1 MKILH
6 TSDWHIGST
15 FYGKKRYQEYKSFF
29 AWLHNFIQENQIDIL
44 LISGDIFDT
53 ALPGNT
59 AQEQYYSFLIGL
71 QKTSCKHVIITA
83 GNHDSPSFL
92 TAPKNLLKSL
102 NIHVIGT
109 ISQPADEHSYDE
121 IITIKENNEEI
132 IILAVPFLRERDLQ
146 TISITDDYDTRA
158 EKIVQAIKNYYA
170 KLTQTALAM
179 KKEKSLLLAMGHL
192 AIAGSA
198 LEEEGER
205 ELYIGSLAQISAAV
219 FPKEIEYVALGHI
232 HSAQKIANCE
242 HIRYA
247 GSPLAMSFSEKSSAK
262 KMILLETENNNLKIQ
277 EISIPEFQNTQ
288 KISGDLAVIRK
299 KIEELKA
306 LDTSVWLEI
315 EYRGEEEFNLK
326 DILYESIRGSKIEIL
341 KFKNQNLL
349 NKYAYQES
357 TEKNL
362 EDLTPDTIF
371 ENILASAPYAEKNKQ
386 ALLACY
392 HEILSQLQEQDSNE

>member
-15 FYGKKRYQEYKSFF
+15 FYGKKRYQEYTNFF

-44 LISGDIFDT
+44 LVSGDIFDT
-53 ALPGNT
+53 ALPSNT

-109 ISQPADEHSYDE
+109 ISHAADENTHEE
-121 IITIKENNEEI
+121 IISIKEKNEEI

-158 EKIVQAIKNYYA
+158 EKIVRAIKNYYA
-170 KLTQTALAM
+170 KLTQIALGM
-179 KKEKSLLLAMGHL
+179 KSPNSLLLAMGHL

-205 ELYIGSLAQISAAV
+205 ELYIGSLAQISASI
-219 FPKEIEYVALGHI
+219 FPKEIDYVALGHI
-232 HSAQKIANCE
+232 HSAQKIAHSE

-262 KMILLETENNNLKIQ
+262 KMIVIETGDSLNIQ
-277 EISIPEFQNTQ
+277 EIQIPEFQKTQ
-288 KISGDLAVIRK
+288 KISGDLAIIQE
-299 KIEELKA
+299 KIEELKR

-315 EYRGEEEFNLK
+315 EYKGEEEFNLK
-326 DILYESIRGSKIEIL
+326 EILYELTKDSKIEIL

-349 NKYAYQES
+349 HKYYYQES
-357 TEKNL
+357 TAENL
-362 EDLTPDTIF
+362 ENITPDTIF
-371 ENILASAPYAEKNKQ
+371 ENILAASPYVEENKQ